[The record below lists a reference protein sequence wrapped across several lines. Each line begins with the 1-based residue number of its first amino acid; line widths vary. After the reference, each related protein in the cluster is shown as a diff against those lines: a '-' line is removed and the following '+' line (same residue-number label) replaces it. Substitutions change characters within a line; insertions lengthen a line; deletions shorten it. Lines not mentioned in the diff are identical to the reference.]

1 MGEDLRVRERVKGG
15 KNGGRLRVDK
25 RRGLRVGKREEGLR
39 ARGGGNGEDQR
50 WEKEEGLRVWK
61 GGRVKSGEKR
71 SFKDWEKERMGK
83 GKGW

>member
-1 MGEDLRVRERVKGG
+1 VRKRERVKGG

-50 WEKEEGLRVWK
+50 WGKEEV
-61 GGRVKSGEKR
+61 
-71 SFKDWEKERMGK
+71 ERGK
-83 GKGW
+83 G